1 MLSIRKIGVIG
12 RTYRHLNRYRHI
24 LTVLFKYGFGDL
36 VDVLK
41 IEQYLEIGLQM
52 ISRKRREQVERL
64 TRSERVR
71 MALEEL
77 GPTFIKLGQVLS
89 TRPDLIPVEFV
100 AELSKLQDHVPPF
113 PYAEVVQII
122 ESELGAPPGDIFQ
135 HFGETPLAAA
145 SIGQVHRARL
155 KDGEEVVVKVQ
166 RPGIRKTIEVDLEI
180 MLHLASLMERHL
192 EEFQVNRPVR
202 IVEEFAR
209 ILEKE
214 IDYTIEASHIERFAR
229 QFIDDATVYVP
240 KVFRETTTERVLTM
254 EYIDGV
260 KASEIDRIDEEGLD
274 RKIIT
279 ARGADLILKQ
289 VFDHGFFHAD
299 PHPGNIFVLPGN
311 VLCYLDF
318 GMMGWIDRQ
327 TREDFADLVHSV
339 TRRDESRAMQALLTL
354 TQYNE
359 EPDTRLLA
367 RDLSDFMGQ
376 HLYKPL
382 KDLQME
388 KLLHQLMELISRHRL
403 QIPPDLFL
411 MMKALAIVEGVGL
424 TLDPDFEMIN
434 QAAPFIQRVKMEQ
447 FHPKRVASDILTS
460 GTELVRLIQEIPGE
474 LRELLRQMKR
484 GKVKMEFEH
493 RGLEPM
499 LATHD
504 RTSNRIAFS
513 IVIAA
518 LIVGSALIV
527 LSKTP
532 PFLFGIP
539 VIGIIGFV
547 TAGVMGVWLLI
558 AILRKGRL

>member
-1 MLSIRKIGVIG
+1 MSIRKIGVIG
-12 RTYRHLNRYRHI
+12 RTYRHLNRYRQI

-52 ISRKRREQVERL
+52 ISRKRREEVERL
-64 TRSERVR
+64 TRAERVR

-89 TRPDLIPVEFV
+89 TRPDLIPVEFIE
-100 AELSKLQDHVPPF
+100 ELSKLQDHVPPF
-113 PYAEVVQII
+113 PYGEVAQII
-122 ESELGAPPGDIFQ
+122 ESELGAAPGDIFLRFQ
-135 HFGETPLAAA
+135 ETPLAAA

-155 KDGEEVVVKVQ
+155 KDGEEVAVKVQ
-166 RPGIRKTIEVDLEI
+166 RPGIRKIIEVDLEI

-192 EEFQVNRPVR
+192 EEFQVSRPAR
-202 IVEEFAR
+202 IVEEFSR
-209 ILEKE
+209 TIEKE

-229 QFIDDATVYVP
+229 QFIDDPTVYVP
-240 KVFRETTTERVLTM
+240 KVFRETSTERVLTM

-260 KASEIDRIDEEGLD
+260 KASDIKRIEKEGLD
-274 RKIIT
+274 RKVIT

-318 GMMGWIDRQ
+318 GMMGSIDRQ

-339 TRRDESRAMQALLTL
+339 VRRDESRATYDLLKL
-354 TQYNE
+354 TQYDE

-367 RDLSDFMGQ
+367 RDIGDLIGQ
-376 HLYKPL
+376 HLYKSL
-382 KDLQME
+382 KNLQME
-388 KLLHQLMELISRHRL
+388 KLLHQLMELVSRHRL
-403 QIPPDLFL
+403 RMPPDIFL
-411 MMKALAIVEGVGL
+411 MMKALATVEGVGL
-424 TLDPDFEMIN
+424 SLDPDFEMIN
-434 QAAPFIQRVKMEQ
+434 QAAPFIQRVKMER
-447 FHPKRVASDILTS
+447 FRPKRVASDILKS
-460 GTELVRLIQEIPGE
+460 GAELVRLMQEIPGE
-474 LRELLRQMKR
+474 LRAILKQLKQGRAKI
-484 GKVKMEFEH
+484 EFEH

-504 RTSNRIAFS
+504 QISNRIAFS

-518 LIVGSALIV
+518 LLIGSALIV

-539 VIGIIGFV
+539 VFGILGFV
-547 TAGVMGVWLLI
+547 AAALMGVWLLI

>member
-1 MLSIRKIGVIG
+1 VLSIRKIGIIG
-12 RTYRHLNRYRHI
+12 RTYRHLNRYRQI
-24 LTVLFKYGFGDL
+24 LAVLFRYGFGDL
-36 VDVLK
+36 VDVLR

-52 ISRKRREQVERL
+52 ISRKRREQVEKL

-89 TRPDLIPVEFV
+89 TRPDLVAPEFV
-100 AELSKLQDHVPPF
+100 EELSKLQDHVPPF
-113 PYAEVVQII
+113 GYDEVRRIV
-122 ESELGAPPGDIFQ
+122 EGELAGSLEDTFQ
-135 HFGETPLAAA
+135 SFEETPLAAA

-155 KDGEEVVVKVQ
+155 KDGEDVIVKVQ
-166 RPGIRKTIEVDLEI
+166 RPGIRKVIEVDLEI

-192 EEFQVNRPVR
+192 EEFQTNRPVR

-209 ILEKE
+209 TLEKE
-214 IDYTIEASHIERFAR
+214 VDYTIEASHIERFSR
-229 QFIDDATVYVP
+229 QFMDDETVYVP

-260 KASEIDRIDEEGLD
+260 KASDIDRIEKEGLD

-289 VFDHGFFHAD
+289 IFDHGFFHAD

-311 VLCYLDF
+311 VICYLDF
-318 GMMGWIDRQ
+318 GMMGSIDRQ

-339 TRRDESRAMQALLTL
+339 VKKDEAGAMQALLML
-354 TQYNE
+354 TRYDE
-359 EPDTRLLA
+359 EPDGRLLA
-367 RDLSDFMGQ
+367 RELADFMGQ

-388 KLLHQLMELISRHRL
+388 KLLQQLVELISRYRL
-403 QIPPDLFL
+403 QMPPDLFL
-411 MMKALAIVEGVGL
+411 MLKALATVEGVGL
-424 TLDPDFEMIN
+424 SLDPDFHMIN
-434 QAAPFIQRVKMEQ
+434 QAAPFIRRVRMEQ
-447 FHPKRVASDILTS
+447 FGPKRMANDIVKS
-460 GTELVRLIQEIPGE
+460 GAELVRLVQEIPGE
-474 LRELLRQMKR
+474 LRGLLRQMKR

-504 RTSNRIAFS
+504 QISNRIAFS

-532 PFLFGIP
+532 PFLLGIP
-539 VIGIIGFV
+539 VIGILGFV
-547 TAGVMGVWLLI
+547 VAGVMGVWLLI

>member
-1 MLSIRKIGVIG
+1 MLSIQKIGVIG
-12 RTYRHLNRYRHI
+12 RTYRHLNRYRQI

-41 IEQYLEIGLQM
+41 IERYLEIGFQM
-52 ISRKRREQVERL
+52 ISRKRREHVEKLSRA
-64 TRSERVR
+64 ERVR

-77 GPTFIKLGQVLS
+77 GPTFIKLGQILS
-89 TRPDLIPVEFV
+89 TRPDLIPVEFI
-100 AELSKLQDHVPPF
+100 EEFSKLQDHVPPF
-113 PYAEVVQII
+113 SYTEVAEIV
-122 ESELGAPPGDIFQ
+122 ESELGMSPGDMFE
-135 HFGETPLAAA
+135 HFEETSLAAA

-155 KDGEEVVVKVQ
+155 KDGEEVAVKVQ
-166 RPGIRKTIEVDLEI
+166 RPGIRKIIEVDLEI

-192 EEFQVNRPVR
+192 EEFQVNRPAR

-209 ILEKE
+209 TIEKE
-214 IDYTIEASHIERFAR
+214 IDYTIEASHIERFSR
-229 QFIDDATVYVP
+229 QFIDDETVYVP

-260 KASEIDRIDEEGLD
+260 KSSEIGRIEKEGLD

-299 PHPGNIFVLPGN
+299 PHPGNIYVLPGN
-311 VLCYLDF
+311 VICYLDF
-318 GMMGWIDRQ
+318 GMMGSINRQ

-339 TRRDESRAMQALLTL
+339 VIRDASRAMRALLVL
-354 TQYNE
+354 TEYDE
-359 EPDTRLLA
+359 EPDERLLE
-367 RDLSDFMGQ
+367 RDLADFMGQ
-376 HLYKPL
+376 HLYQSL

-388 KLLHQLMELISRHRL
+388 KLLKQLMELISRHHL
-403 QIPPDLFL
+403 QMPPDLFL
-411 MMKALAIVEGVGL
+411 MMKALATVEGVGL
-424 TLDPDFEMIN
+424 SLDPDFNMIN
-434 QAAPFIQRVKMEQ
+434 QATPFIQRIKLEQ
-447 FHPKRVASDILTS
+447 FHPKRIASDVFRS
-460 GTELVRLIQEIPGE
+460 STELVRLIQEIPGE
-474 LRELLRQMKR
+474 VRAILKQMKR
-484 GKVKMEFEH
+484 GKVKIEFEH

-504 RTSNRIAFS
+504 QISNRIAFS
-513 IVIAA
+513 IIIASL
-518 LIVGSALIV
+518 LIGSALIV

-539 VIGIIGFV
+539 VFGILGFLG
-547 TAGVMGVWLLI
+547 AAVMGMWLLI

>member
-12 RTYRHLNRYRHI
+12 RTYRHLNRYRQI

-52 ISRKRREQVERL
+52 ISRKRREQVEKF
-64 TRSERVR
+64 TRAERVR

-77 GPTFIKLGQVLS
+77 GPSFIKLGQILS
-89 TRPDLIPVEFV
+89 TRPDLIAVEFI
-100 AELSKLQDHVPPF
+100 EEFEKLQDQVPPF
-113 PYAEVVQII
+113 SYTEVADII
-122 ESELGAPPGDIFQ
+122 ESELGMPQGDVFEY
-135 HFGETPLAAA
+135 FEETPLAAA

-155 KDGEEVVVKVQ
+155 KDGEEVAVKVQ

-192 EEFQVNRPVR
+192 EEFQVNRPAR

-209 ILEKE
+209 TLEKE
-214 IDYTIEASHIERFAR
+214 IDYTIEASHMERFSR
-229 QFIDDATVYVP
+229 QFIDDETVYVP
-240 KVFRETTTERVLTM
+240 KVFRETTTEHVLTM

-260 KASEIDRIDEEGLD
+260 KASQIDRIEKEGLD

-299 PHPGNIFVLPGN
+299 PHPGNIYVLPGN
-311 VLCYLDF
+311 VICYLDF
-318 GMMGWIDRQ
+318 GMMGLIDRQ
-327 TREDFADLVHSV
+327 TREDFADLIHSV
-339 TRRDESRAMQALLTL
+339 VKKDESGAMRALLVL
-354 TQYNE
+354 TEYDE
-359 EPDTRLLA
+359 EPDERLLT
-367 RDLSDFMGQ
+367 RDLGDFMGQ
-376 HLYKPL
+376 HLYQPL

-388 KLLHQLMELISRHRL
+388 KLLKQLMELISRHHL
-403 QIPPDLFL
+403 QMPPDLFL
-411 MMKALAIVEGVGL
+411 MMKALATVEGVGL
-424 TLDPDFEMIN
+424 SLDPDFHMIN
-434 QAAPFIQRVKMEQ
+434 QTTPFIQRIKMEQ
-447 FHPKRVASDILTS
+447 FRPKRIASDAFRS
-460 GTELVRLIQEIPGE
+460 GAELVRLIQEIPGE
-474 LRELLRQMKR
+474 VRAILKQMKQ
-484 GKVKMEFEH
+484 GKAKIEFEH

-504 RTSNRIAFS
+504 QISNRIAFS
-513 IVIAA
+513 IIIAA
-518 LIVGSALIV
+518 LLIGSALIV

-532 PFLFGIP
+532 PFMFGMPVFGIL
-539 VIGIIGFV
+539 GFV
-547 TAGVMGVWLLI
+547 GAAVMGMWLLI